1 MPDEPGEPLFNR
13 RGPDF
18 VPTEHTRGPWDPRH
32 QHGGAVAALA
42 ARAAERTAGD
52 GFAVTRLTMELMRPV
67 PLETLAVDVAVPR
80 PGRRVIGIDVSLSAG
95 DLDVEVVRAHAVAIR
110 CSELPTG
117 EGHRSCLEPGP
128 EAGVESPF
136 IFEDDNRP
144 AFHRTGMEVRF
155 VGGGAAQPGPAKA
168 WFRLRRPVVDDEEPT
183 GVQRA
188 AAAADFGNGVSWVL
202 PPDRWIFVNP
212 DLTLHLA
219 RPPQGE
225 WIGLDAVTLPSDQG
239 MAMAESA
246 VYDEH
251 GRLGRAAQSLLLQP
265 RGEG

>member
-1 MPDEPGEPLFNR
+1 
-13 RGPDF
+13 
-18 VPTEHTRGPWDPRH
+18 V
-32 QHGGAVAALA
+32 
-42 ARAAERTAGD
+42 
-52 GFAVTRLTMELMRPV
+52 
-67 PLETLAVDVAVPR
+67 
-80 PGRRVIGIDVSLSAG
+80 
-95 DLDVEVVRAHAVAIR
+95 VE
-110 CSELPTG
+110 G
-117 EGHRSCLEPGP
+117 
-128 EAGVESPF
+128 
-136 IFEDDNRP
+136 
-144 AFHRTGMEVRF
+144 
-155 VGGGAAQPGPAKA
+155 
-168 WFRLRRPVVDDEEPT
+168 EEPT

-239 MAMAESA
+239 MALAESA

-265 RGEG
+265 RADE